1 MRRGFTLIE
10 LVFVIVVIGIL
21 SKFGVELLYKSYEAY
36 VVSNTFNRLT
46 NESEL
51 AVKQIANR
59 LSYRI
64 KDTVVARDTPT
75 NDALPIGSIT
85 GTENVIEWMGID
97 SDGWRSSSPTWSGL
111 IDLSPVSPGGLAT
124 STIAGLSSPGTTTV
138 ESGAIFFIGA
148 PVNLSSKFG
157 YNRTTPLPDQNQSIH
172 PVNMGATI
180 TSGNGADFNGI
191 DVYEFYQF
199 TKSAFAVSLDTAHP
213 KVTNGVKSYDLILYY
228 DYQPWNGEKMTSGK
242 NAVLMENVKSFDF
255 ATIGDILI
263 VQVCLTDN
271 NAAGLGEY
279 SLCKEKVIF

>member
-10 LVFVIVVIGIL
+10 LVFVIVVMGIL
-21 SKFGVELLYKSYEAY
+21 SKFAVELLYKTYENY
-36 VVSNTFNRLT
+36 VLSNTFNRLT

-64 KDTVVARDTPT
+64 KDTVVARTAPT
-75 NDALPIGSIT
+75 AGVVPIGSIT
-85 GTENVIEWMGID
+85 GNENVLEWMGID
-97 SDGWRSSSPTWSGL
+97 SDGWRTSSPTWSGL
-111 IDLSPVSPGGLAT
+111 IDLSPVSLGGLAT
-124 STIAGLSSPGTTTV
+124 STVTKLSSPGTTSTD
-138 ESGAIFFIGA
+138 SGAIFFIGA
-148 PVNLSSKFG
+148 PVNLSANFG
-157 YNRTTPLPDQNQSIH
+157 YDGVPVGTQNESIH

-180 TSGNGADFNGI
+180 TSSNGDDFKDI

-199 TKSAFAVSLDTAHP
+199 TKSGFAVSLDTAHP
-213 KVTNGVKSYDLILYY
+213 KVTNGITSYDLILYY
-228 DYQPWNGEKMTSGK
+228 DYKPWTGVNMTTGK
-242 NAVLMENVKSFDF
+242 SALLMENVKSFDF

>member
-64 KDTVVARDTPT
+64 KDTVVARKSPT
-75 NDALPIGSIT
+75 ATAVPIGSIV
-85 GTENVIEWMGID
+85 GDENVIEWMGID
-97 SDGWRSSSPTWSGL
+97 SDGWRASSPTWSGL
-111 IDLSPVSPGGLAT
+111 IDLSPVSNGGLAT
-124 STIAGLSSPGTTTV
+124 STITGLSSPGTTSA

-148 PVNLSSKFG
+148 PVNLSDKFG
-157 YNRTTPLPDQNQSIH
+157 YNGTAVADQNQSIH
-172 PVNMGATI
+172 PVTMGTI
-180 TSGNGADFNGI
+180 ITTTKGNFKDI

-199 TKSAFAVSLDTAHP
+199 TKSGFSVSLDTAHP
-213 KVTNGVKSYDLILYY
+213 KVMNGVTSYDLLLYY
-228 DYQPWNGEKMTSGK
+228 DYTPWTGANMTSGK
-242 NAVLMENVKSFDF
+242 SAVLMENVKSFDF

>member
-10 LVFVIVVIGIL
+10 LVFVIVIIGII

-36 VVSNTFNRLT
+36 VVSNTFNRFT

-64 KDTVVARDTPT
+64 KDTVIARTAPG
-75 NDALPIGSIT
+75 AAVVPIGSIT
-85 GTENVIEWMGID
+85 GNENVLEWMGID

-111 IDLSPVSPGGLAT
+111 IDLSPVSVGGLAT
-124 STIAGLSSPGTTTV
+124 STINGLSSPGTTTND
-138 ESGAIFFIGA
+138 SGAIFFIGA
-148 PVNLSSKFG
+148 PVDLSTNFG
-157 YNRTTPLPDQNQSIH
+157 YDGAAVTTQNEAIH
-172 PVNMGATI
+172 PVNMGAVI
-180 TSGNGADFNGI
+180 TSSNADDFDDI

-199 TKSAFAVSLDTAHP
+199 TKSAFAVSLDTANP
-213 KVTNGVKSYDLILYY
+213 IVTNGMISYKLIFYY
-228 DYQPWNGEKMTSGK
+228 DYKPWDGESMAAGK
-242 NAVLMENVKSFDF
+242 STVLMENVKSFDF

>member
-36 VVSNTFNRLT
+36 VLSNTFNRLT

-64 KDTVVARDTPT
+64 KDTVVARTSP
-75 NDALPIGSIT
+75 AGAVVPVGSIT
-85 GTENVIEWMGID
+85 GNENVLEWMGID
-97 SDGWRSSSPTWSGL
+97 SDGWRAASPTWSGL
-111 IDLSPVSPGGLAT
+111 IDLSPVSVGGLAT
-124 STIAGLSSPGTTTV
+124 STINGLSSPGTTSN

-148 PVNLSSKFG
+148 PVDLSANFG
-157 YNRTTPLPDQNQSIH
+157 YDGVAVGTQNESIH
-172 PVNMGATI
+172 PVNMGAVI
-180 TSGNGADFNGI
+180 TSSNADNFDGI

-199 TKSAFAVSLDTAHP
+199 TKSGFAVSLDTANP
-213 KVTNGVKSYDLILYY
+213 KVMNGVTSYDLILYY
-228 DYQPWNGEKMTSGK
+228 DYKPWDGVNMTAGK
-242 NAVLMENVKSFDF
+242 SALLMENVKSFNF

>member
-1 MRRGFTLIE
+1 MRRGFTLLE
-10 LVFVIVVIGIL
+10 LVFVIVVMGIL
-21 SKFGVELLYKSYEAY
+21 SKFGVELLYKTYENY
-36 VVSNTFNRLT
+36 VLSNTFNRLS

-64 KDTVVARDTPT
+64 KDSVVARTAPG
-75 NDALPIGSIT
+75 AAVVPIGSIT
-85 GTENVIEWMGID
+85 GNENVLEWMGID
-97 SDGWRSSSPTWSGL
+97 YDGWRSSPPTWSGL
-111 IDLSPVSPGGLAT
+111 IDLSPVSVGGLPT
-124 STIAGLSSPGTTTV
+124 STIAGLSSPGTTSS

-148 PVNLSSKFG
+148 PVNLSANFG
-157 YNRTTPLPDQNQSIH
+157 YDGVAVGTQTESIH

-180 TSGNGADFNGI
+180 TSSNGDDFDDI

-199 TKSAFAVSLDTAHP
+199 TKSAFAVSLDVANP
-213 KVTNGVKSYDLILYY
+213 KTTNGVTSYDLIFYY
-228 DYQPWNGEKMTSGK
+228 DYKPWDGETISDGK
-242 NAVLMENVKSFDF
+242 SALLMENVKSFDF

>member
-10 LVFVIVVIGIL
+10 LVFVIVVIGII

-64 KDTVVARDTPT
+64 KDTVIARTVPGG
-75 NDALPIGSIT
+75 AVVPIGSIA
-85 GTENVIEWMGID
+85 GNENVLEWMGID

-111 IDLSPVSPGGLAT
+111 IDLSPVSIGGLAT
-124 STIAGLSSPGTTTV
+124 STINGLSSPGTTTND
-138 ESGAIFFIGA
+138 SGAIFFIGA
-148 PVNLSSKFG
+148 PVDLSTNFG
-157 YNRTTPLPDQNQSIH
+157 YDGAAVTTQSEAIH
-172 PVNMGATI
+172 PVNMGAVI
-180 TSGNGADFNGI
+180 TSSNADDFDDI

-199 TKSAFAVSLDTAHP
+199 TKSAFAVSLE
-213 KVTNGVKSYDLILYY
+213 GSDLYFYY
-228 DYQPWNGEKMTSGK
+228 GYKPWDGEGMASGTK
-242 NAVLMENVKSFDF
+242 ALLMENVKSFDF